1 MNNGKYVLYFAYK
14 RNYRTTEIVHHK
26 DGNQHNNKLS
36 NLEITNRNEHL
47 KKKHLTSKDW
57 EKVIQDLLVDNIN
70 ITAQNFNN
78 ALDILFTFRQKEIIF
93 RKIYGLR
100 LSKTEKEYYSR
111 IIKKK
116 IRAVASTTLYRIARI
131 LATQ

>member
-1 MNNGKYVLYFAYK
+1 MD
-14 RNYRTTEIVHHK
+14 YREIVEKDLGRKLLSTEIVHHK

-93 RKIYGLR
+93 RKIYGFR

>member
-1 MNNGKYVLYFAYK
+1 MD
-14 RNYRTTEIVHHK
+14 YREIVEKDLGRKLLSTEIVHQK

-93 RKIYGLR
+93 RKIYGFR

>member
-1 MNNGKYVLYFAYK
+1 MD
-14 RNYRTTEIVHHK
+14 YRRIIEENLGRKLLSTEIVHHK
-26 DGNQHNNKLS
+26 DGNQHNNKLE
-36 NLEITNRNEHL
+36 NLEITTRGKHRR
-47 KKKHLTSKDW
+47 KKHLRPEDW
-57 EKVIQDLLVDNIN
+57 EKIIQDFLVNDIN
-70 ITAQNFNN
+70 ITAQNLNN

-93 RKIYGLR
+93 RKIYGFR

>member
-1 MNNGKYVLYFAYK
+1 MD
-14 RNYRTTEIVHHK
+14 YREIVEKDLGRKLLSTEIVHHK

-36 NLEITNRNEHL
+36 NLEITNRNGHL

-93 RKIYGLR
+93 RKIYGFR